1 MSSVKD
7 YAAEIRR
14 GYTTAMNRLQ
24 KKYDS
29 LVGALDEE
37 YDSRNR
43 EISRNTLNSKNSAS
57 ANHKLGLANAQRRL
71 LEKGL
76 ESSGESVN
84 TEIRSNIA
92 KNNDFALL
100 DAEAEH
106 AREQNALSRAREKSK
121 LISSR
126 LEEESALEESMNK
139 ALREQYNL
147 DREYEADRADAE
159 EDKRRWE
166 SESAEDKRR
175 WESESAEDKRRW
187 ESETAED
194 KRRWESESSEDKRR
208 WETETANDK
217 AEAEE
222 KARLERDKL
231 NAEIA
236 DNYAKNS
243 LAERELE
250 ADEEQRLYENSV
262 TERKLISEGVG
273 GGGNTASASAKD
285 TGVYPEYDAH
295 TLVDTIF
302 KYHNSKNYRDKRD
315 RYAAIEKAIYKILND
330 TTLSRSYKVQVRVYA
345 TAMGYI

>member
-43 EISRNTLNSKNSAS
+43 EISRNTLTSKNSAS

-166 SESAEDKRR
+166 SETAEDKRR
-175 WESESAEDKRRW
+175 WESESA
-187 ESETAED
+187 
-194 KRRWESESSEDKRR
+194 EDKRR

-273 GGGNTASASAKD
+273 GGGNSSSASAKD

-295 TLVDTIF
+295 TLVDTIY
-302 KYHNSKNYRDKRD
+302 KYHNSKNYRDKKD